1 MKADEIISKAELFA
15 NDFIKKLSDSTEQP
29 ERKQV
34 YFLDNQDELK
44 KYMNALQKIAN
55 SVNDNENVTDEDMVL
70 VDKASNIIADLKTAV
85 SNFQKELIVNP
96 DATEED
102 TTAVLSEDTINDAMK
117 SNKTTQE
124 ISKNMNAIAE
134 QQKASTAIAY
144 NAIAYNYALVCDGQI
159 NMFLANTKDELNNMI
174 NSLANNGNY
183 KDIQLLKMSFVPV
196 PLHKK
201 TVLSV

>member
-44 KYMNALQKIAN
+44 KYMSALQKIAN
-55 SVNDNENVTDEDMVL
+55 SVNDNENVTDEDIVL

-102 TTAVLSEDTINDAMK
+102 TTAVLSEDTISDAMK

-134 QQKASTAIAY
+134 QQKAST
-144 NAIAYNYALVCDGQI
+144 AIAYNYALVCDGQI

-183 KDIQLLKMSFVPV
+183 KDIQLFKMSFVPV

>member
-102 TTAVLSEDTINDAMK
+102 TTAVLSEDTISDAMK

-134 QQKASTAIAY
+134 QQKASSV
-144 NAIAYNYALVCDGQI
+144 IAYNYALVCDGQI
-159 NMFLANTKDELNNMI
+159 NMFLANTKDELNNII
-174 NSLANNGNY
+174 NNLANSGNY
-183 KDIQLLKMSFVPV
+183 KDIQLFKMSFVPV
-196 PLHKK
+196 PLNKK

>member
-1 MKADEIISKAELFA
+1 MKADEIISKAELFT

-55 SVNDNENVTDEDMVL
+55 SINDNENVTDEDMVL

-102 TTAVLSEDTINDAMK
+102 TTAVLSEDTISDAMK

-134 QQKASTAIAY
+134 QQKASSTIAC
-144 NAIAYNYALVCDGQI
+144 NYALVCDGQI

-174 NSLANNGNY
+174 NNLANSGNY
-183 KDIQLLKMSFVPV
+183 KDIQLFKMSFVPV
-196 PLHKK
+196 PLNKK

>member
-1 MKADEIISKAELFA
+1 MKADEIISKAELFT

-102 TTAVLSEDTINDAMK
+102 TTAVLSEDTISDAMK

-134 QQKASTAIAY
+134 QQKASSTIAC
-144 NAIAYNYALVCDGQI
+144 NYALVCDGQI

-174 NSLANNGNY
+174 NNLANSGNY
-183 KDIQLLKMSFVPV
+183 KDIQLFKMSFVPV

>member
-44 KYMNALQKIAN
+44 KYMSALQKIAN

-85 SNFQKELIVNP
+85 SNFQNELIVNP
-96 DATEED
+96 DATEAD
-102 TTAVLSEDTINDAMK
+102 TTAVLSEDTISDAMK

-134 QQKASTAIAY
+134 QQKASSV
-144 NAIAYNYALVCDGQI
+144 IAYNYALVCDGQI

-183 KDIQLLKMSFVPV
+183 KDIQLFKMSFVPV

>member
-1 MKADEIISKAELFA
+1 MKADEIISKAELFT

-70 VDKASNIIADLKTAV
+70 VDKASNIISDLKTAV

-102 TTAVLSEDTINDAMK
+102 TTAVLSEDTISDAMK

-134 QQKASTAIAY
+134 QQKASSTIAC
-144 NAIAYNYALVCDGQI
+144 NYALVCDGQI

-174 NSLANNGNY
+174 NNLANSGNY
-183 KDIQLLKMSFVPV
+183 KDIQLFKMSFVPV

>member
-44 KYMNALQKIAN
+44 KYMSALQKIAN

-96 DATEED
+96 DATEKD

-134 QQKASTAIAY
+134 QQKASSTIAC
-144 NAIAYNYALVCDGQI
+144 NYALVCDGQI

-174 NSLANNGNY
+174 NNLANSGNY
-183 KDIQLLKMSFVPV
+183 KDIQLFKMSFVPV
-196 PLHKK
+196 PLNKK

>member
-1 MKADEIISKAELFA
+1 MKADEMISKAELFA

-44 KYMNALQKIAN
+44 KYMGVLQKIVN
-55 SVNDNENVTDEDMVL
+55 SVNDGENTTTDEDMIL
-70 VDKASNIIADLKTAV
+70 VDKASKIIADLKTAV

-102 TTAVLSEDTINDAMK
+102 TTAVLSEDTISDAMK

-124 ISKNMNAIAE
+124 ITKNMNAIAE
-134 QQKASTAIAY
+134 QQKASST
-144 NAIAYNYALVCDGQI
+144 IAYNYALVCDGQI

-183 KDIQLLKMSFVPV
+183 KDIQLFKMSFTLV

>member
-70 VDKASNIIADLKTAV
+70 VDKASDIIADLKTAV

-102 TTAVLSEDTINDAMK
+102 TTAVLSEDTISDAMK

-134 QQKASTAIAY
+134 QQKASSTIAC
-144 NAIAYNYALVCDGQI
+144 NYALVCDGQI

-174 NSLANNGNY
+174 NNLANSGNY
-183 KDIQLLKMSFVPV
+183 KDIQLFKMSFVPV
-196 PLHKK
+196 PLNKK

>member
-44 KYMNALQKIAN
+44 KYMSALQKIAN

-102 TTAVLSEDTINDAMK
+102 TTAVLSEDTISDAMK

-144 NAIAYNYALVCDGQI
+144 NYALVCDGQI

-174 NSLANNGNY
+174 NNLANSGNY
-183 KDIQLLKMSFVPV
+183 KDIQLFKMSFVPV
-196 PLHKK
+196 PLNKK

>member
-1 MKADEIISKAELFA
+1 MKADEIISKAELFT

-102 TTAVLSEDTINDAMK
+102 TTAVLSEDTISDAMK

-134 QQKASTAIAY
+134 QQKASS
-144 NAIAYNYALVCDGQI
+144 AIAYNYALVCDGQI
-159 NMFLANTKDELNNMI
+159 NMFLANTKDELNNII
-174 NSLANNGNY
+174 NNLANSGNY

-196 PLHKK
+196 PLNKK

>member
-1 MKADEIISKAELFA
+1 MKADEIISKAELFT

-44 KYMNALQKIAN
+44 KYMSALQKIAN

-70 VDKASNIIADLKTAV
+70 VDKASNIIADLKTVV

-102 TTAVLSEDTINDAMK
+102 TTAVLSEDTISDAMK

-134 QQKASTAIAY
+134 QQKASSTIAC
-144 NAIAYNYALVCDGQI
+144 NYALVCDGQI

-174 NSLANNGNY
+174 NNLANSGNY
-183 KDIQLLKMSFVPV
+183 KDIQLFKMSFVPV
-196 PLHKK
+196 PLNKK

>member
-102 TTAVLSEDTINDAMK
+102 TTAVLSEDTISNAMK

-144 NAIAYNYALVCDGQI
+144 NYALVCDGQM
-159 NMFLANTKDELNNMI
+159 NMFLANTKDELNNII

-183 KDIQLLKMSFVPV
+183 KDIQLFKMSFVPV

>member
-44 KYMNALQKIAN
+44 KYMSALQKIAN

-102 TTAVLSEDTINDAMK
+102 TTAVLSEDTISDAMK

-134 QQKASTAIAY
+134 QQKAST
-144 NAIAYNYALVCDGQI
+144 AIAYNYALVCDGQI

-183 KDIQLLKMSFVPV
+183 KDIQLFKMSFVPV

>member
-1 MKADEIISKAELFA
+1 MKADEIISKAELFT

-70 VDKASNIIADLKTAV
+70 VDKASNIISDLKTAV

-102 TTAVLSEDTINDAMK
+102 TTAVLSEDTISDAMK

-134 QQKASTAIAY
+134 QQKTSTT
-144 NAIAYNYALVCDGQI
+144 IAYNYALVCDGQI

-183 KDIQLLKMSFVPV
+183 KDSQLLKMSFVPV

>member
-1 MKADEIISKAELFA
+1 MKADEIISKAELFT
-15 NDFIKKLSDSTEQP
+15 NDFVKKLSDSTEQP

-34 YFLDNQDELK
+34 QFLDNQDELK
-44 KYMNALQKIAN
+44 KYMSALQKIAN

-70 VDKASNIIADLKTAV
+70 VDKASNIITDLKTAV

-102 TTAVLSEDTINDAMK
+102 TTAVLSEDTISDAMK

-144 NAIAYNYALVCDGQI
+144 NYALVCDGQI

-174 NSLANNGNY
+174 NNLANSGNY
-183 KDIQLLKMSFVPV
+183 KDIQLFKMSFVPV
-196 PLHKK
+196 PLNKK
-201 TVLSV
+201 TVLSVQEVYL

>member
-1 MKADEIISKAELFA
+1 MKADEIISKAELFT

-70 VDKASNIIADLKTAV
+70 VDKASNIISDLKTAV

-102 TTAVLSEDTINDAMK
+102 TTAVLSEDTISDAMK

-134 QQKASTAIAY
+134 QQ
-144 NAIAYNYALVCDGQI
+144 
-159 NMFLANTKDELNNMI
+159 
-174 NSLANNGNY
+174 
-183 KDIQLLKMSFVPV
+183 
-196 PLHKK
+196 
-201 TVLSV
+201 

>member
-1 MKADEIISKAELFA
+1 MKVDEVVSKAELFA
-15 NDFIKKLSDSTEQP
+15 MNFIAKISDTSEQP

-44 KYMNALQKIAN
+44 KYMEALQKIVN
-55 SVNDNENVTDEDMVL
+55 SFADDENVTTEDSEL
-70 VDKASNIIADLKTAV
+70 IDKAGEIITDLKSAV

-102 TTAVLSEDTINDAMK
+102 TTAVLSEETINDAMK

-134 QQKASTAIAY
+134 QQKAAS
-144 NAIAYNYALVCDGQI
+144 AIAYNYALVCDGQI
-159 NMFLANTKDELNNMI
+159 NMFTANTKEDLNTMI
-174 NSLANNGNY
+174 NNLANNGNY
-183 KDIQLLKMSFVPV
+183 KDIQLFKMSFTSVPM
-196 PLHKK
+196 HKK

>member
-29 ERKQV
+29 ERKQA
-34 YFLDNQDELK
+34 YYLDNQDELK
-44 KYMNALQKIAN
+44 KYMSALQKITN
-55 SVNDNENVTDEDMVL
+55 SVADNENVTDEDMVL
-70 VDKASNIIADLKTAV
+70 IDKASDIITDIKTV
-85 SNFQKELIVNP
+85 LSNFQKELIVNP
-96 DATEED
+96 DITEED
-102 TTAVLSEDTINDAMK
+102 TTAVLSEDTISDAMK

-144 NAIAYNYALVCDGQI
+144 NYALVCDGQV
-159 NMFLANTKDELNNMI
+159 NMFLANTKDELNNII
-174 NSLANNGNY
+174 NNLANSGNY
-183 KDIQLLKMSFVPV
+183 KDIQLFKMSFVPV
-196 PLHKK
+196 LLNKK

>member
-1 MKADEIISKAELFA
+1 MKADEIISKAELFT

-44 KYMNALQKIAN
+44 KYMSALQKIAN
-55 SVNDNENVTDEDMVL
+55 SVNDNENVADEDMVL
-70 VDKASNIIADLKTAV
+70 VDKASNIITDLKTAV

-102 TTAVLSEDTINDAMK
+102 TTAVLSEDTISDAMK

-134 QQKASTAIAY
+134 QQKASSV
-144 NAIAYNYALVCDGQI
+144 IAYNYALVCDGQI
-159 NMFLANTKDELNNMI
+159 NMFLANTKDELNNII
-174 NSLANNGNY
+174 NNLANSGNY

-196 PLHKK
+196 PLNKK

>member
-44 KYMNALQKIAN
+44 KYMSALQKIAN

-102 TTAVLSEDTINDAMK
+102 TTAVLSEDTISDAMK

-134 QQKASTAIAY
+134 QQKASSTIAC
-144 NAIAYNYALVCDGQI
+144 NYALVCDGQI

-174 NSLANNGNY
+174 NNLANSGNY
-183 KDIQLLKMSFVPV
+183 KDIQLFKMSFVPV
-196 PLHKK
+196 PLNKK

>member
-44 KYMNALQKIAN
+44 KYMSALQKIAN

-102 TTAVLSEDTINDAMK
+102 TTAVLSEDTISDAMK

-144 NAIAYNYALVCDGQI
+144 NYALGCDGQI
-159 NMFLANTKDELNNMI
+159 NMFFANTKDELNNMI
-174 NSLANNGNY
+174 NSLANNSNY
-183 KDIQLLKMSFVPV
+183 KDIQLFKMSCVPV

>member
-1 MKADEIISKAELFA
+1 MKADEIISKAELFT

-44 KYMNALQKIAN
+44 KYMSALQKIAN

-102 TTAVLSEDTINDAMK
+102 TTAVLSEDTISDAMK

-134 QQKASTAIAY
+134 QQKASSTIAC
-144 NAIAYNYALVCDGQI
+144 NYALVCDGQI

-174 NSLANNGNY
+174 NNLANSGNY
-183 KDIQLLKMSFVPV
+183 KDIQLFKMSFVPV
-196 PLHKK
+196 PLNKK

>member
-1 MKADEIISKAELFA
+1 MKVDEVVSKAELFA
-15 NDFIKKLSDSTEQP
+15 MNFIAKISDTSEQP

-44 KYMNALQKIAN
+44 KYMGALQKIVN
-55 SVNDNENVTDEDMVL
+55 SFADDENVTTEDSEL
-70 VDKASNIIADLKTAV
+70 IDKAGEIITDLKSAV

-102 TTAVLSEDTINDAMK
+102 TTAVLSEETINDAMK

-134 QQKASTAIAY
+134 QQKAAS
-144 NAIAYNYALVCDGQI
+144 AIAYNYALVCDGQI
-159 NMFLANTKDELNNMI
+159 NMFTANTKEDLNTMI
-174 NSLANNGNY
+174 NNLANNGNY
-183 KDIQLLKMSFVPV
+183 KDIQLFKMSFTSVPM
-196 PLHKK
+196 HKK

>member
-15 NDFIKKLSDSTEQP
+15 DSFIKKLSDTTEQP

-44 KYMNALQKIAN
+44 KYMGALQKIVN
-55 SVNDNENVTDEDMVL
+55 SISNDDTVTNDYAVL
-70 VDKASNIIADLKTAV
+70 VNRASDIIANLKTAV
-85 SNFQKELIVNP
+85 SNFQKELIINP
-96 DATEED
+96 EATEED
-102 TTAVLSEDTINDAMK
+102 TTAVLSEDTISDAMK

-124 ISKNMNAIAE
+124 ITKNMNAIAE
-134 QQKASTAIAY
+134 QQKVAAS
-144 NAIAYNYALVCDGQI
+144 IAYNYALVCDGQI
-159 NMFLANTKDELNNMI
+159 NMFTANTKEELNTMI

-183 KDIQLLKMSFVPV
+183 KDIQLFEMSFTPV
-196 PLHKK
+196 SLHKK

>member
-1 MKADEIISKAELFA
+1 MKAGEIISKAELFA

-44 KYMNALQKIAN
+44 KYMSALQKIAN

-102 TTAVLSEDTINDAMK
+102 TTAVLSEDTISDAMK

-134 QQKASTAIAY
+134 QQKASSTIAC
-144 NAIAYNYALVCDGQI
+144 NYALVCDGQI

-174 NSLANNGNY
+174 NNLANSGNY
-183 KDIQLLKMSFVPV
+183 KDIQLFKMSFVPV
-196 PLHKK
+196 PLNKK

>member
-44 KYMNALQKIAN
+44 KYMSALQKIAN

-102 TTAVLSEDTINDAMK
+102 TTAVLSEDTISDAMK

-124 ISKNMNAIAE
+124 ISKNMNAIAK
-134 QQKASTAIAY
+134 QQKASS
-144 NAIAYNYALVCDGQI
+144 AIAYNYALVCDGQI
-159 NMFLANTKDELNNMI
+159 NMLLANTKDELNNMI
-174 NSLANNGNY
+174 NNLANSGNY
-183 KDIQLLKMSFVPV
+183 KDIQLFKMSFVPV
-196 PLHKK
+196 PLNKK

>member
-1 MKADEIISKAELFA
+1 MKADEIISKAELFT

-70 VDKASNIIADLKTAV
+70 VDKASNIISDLKTAV

-102 TTAVLSEDTINDAMK
+102 TTAVLSEDTISDAMK

-134 QQKASTAIAY
+134 QQKASSTIAC
-144 NAIAYNYALVCDGQI
+144 NYALVCDGQI

-174 NSLANNGNY
+174 NNLANSGNY
-183 KDIQLLKMSFVPV
+183 KDIQLFKMSFVPV
-196 PLHKK
+196 PLNKK
-201 TVLSV
+201 IVLSV

>member
-44 KYMNALQKIAN
+44 KYMGALQKIAN
-55 SVNDNENVTDEDMVL
+55 SVTDNENVTDEDMIL
-70 VDKASNIIADLKTAV
+70 VDKASKIIADLKTAV
-85 SNFQKELIVNP
+85 GNFQKELIVNP

-134 QQKASTAIAY
+134 QQKASS
-144 NAIAYNYALVCDGQI
+144 AIAYNYALVCDGQI
-159 NMFLANTKDELNNMI
+159 NMFSANTKDELNNMI

-183 KDIQLLKMSFVPV
+183 KDINLFKMSFTPV
-196 PLHKK
+196 ALHKK

>member
-1 MKADEIISKAELFA
+1 MKADEIISKAELFT

-70 VDKASNIIADLKTAV
+70 VDKASNIITDLKTAV

-102 TTAVLSEDTINDAMK
+102 TTAVLSEDTISDAMK

-134 QQKASTAIAY
+134 QQKASSV
-144 NAIAYNYALVCDGQI
+144 IAYNYALVCDGQI
-159 NMFLANTKDELNNMI
+159 NMFLANTKDELNNII
-174 NSLANNGNY
+174 NNLANSGNY

-196 PLHKK
+196 PLNKK

>member
-44 KYMNALQKIAN
+44 KYMSALQKIAN

-96 DATEED
+96 DVTEEN
-102 TTAVLSEDTINDAMK
+102 TTAVLSEDTISDAMK

-134 QQKASTAIAY
+134 QQKAST
-144 NAIAYNYALVCDGQI
+144 AIAYNYALVCDGQI

-183 KDIQLLKMSFVPV
+183 KDIQLFKMSFVPV

>member
-34 YFLDNQDELK
+34 YFLDNQNELK
-44 KYMNALQKIAN
+44 KYMSALQKIAN
-55 SVNDNENVTDEDMVL
+55 SVNDNENVTDEDIVL

-102 TTAVLSEDTINDAMK
+102 TTAVLSEDTISDAMK

-134 QQKASTAIAY
+134 QQKAST
-144 NAIAYNYALVCDGQI
+144 AIAYNYALVCDGQI

-183 KDIQLLKMSFVPV
+183 KDIQLFKMSFVPV

>member
-1 MKADEIISKAELFA
+1 MKVDEVVSKAELFA
-15 NDFIKKLSDSTEQP
+15 MNFIAKISDTSEQP

-44 KYMNALQKIAN
+44 KYMGALQKIVN
-55 SVNDNENVTDEDMVL
+55 SFADDENVTTEDSEL
-70 VDKASNIIADLKTAV
+70 IDKAGEIITDLKSAV

-102 TTAVLSEDTINDAMK
+102 TTAVLSEETINDAMK

-134 QQKASTAIAY
+134 QQKAAS
-144 NAIAYNYALVCDGQI
+144 AIAYNYALVCDGQI
-159 NMFLANTKDELNNMI
+159 NMFTANTKEDLNTMI
-174 NSLANNGNY
+174 NNLANNGNY
-183 KDIQLLKMSFVPV
+183 KDIQLFKMSFTPV
-196 PLHKK
+196 PMHKK

>member
-1 MKADEIISKAELFA
+1 MKADEIISKAELFT
-15 NDFIKKLSDSTEQP
+15 NDFVKKLSDSTEQP

-70 VDKASNIIADLKTAV
+70 VDKASNIISDLKTAV

-102 TTAVLSEDTINDAMK
+102 TTAVLSEDTISDAMK

-134 QQKASTAIAY
+134 QQ
-144 NAIAYNYALVCDGQI
+144 
-159 NMFLANTKDELNNMI
+159 
-174 NSLANNGNY
+174 
-183 KDIQLLKMSFVPV
+183 
-196 PLHKK
+196 
-201 TVLSV
+201 

>member
-44 KYMNALQKIAN
+44 KYMSALQKIAN

-70 VDKASNIIADLKTAV
+70 VDKASNIIAGLKTAV

-102 TTAVLSEDTINDAMK
+102 TTAVLSEDTISDAMK

-144 NAIAYNYALVCDGQI
+144 NYALVCDGQI

-174 NSLANNGNY
+174 NNLANSGNY
-183 KDIQLLKMSFVPV
+183 KDIQLFKMSFVPV
-196 PLHKK
+196 PLNKK

>member
-44 KYMNALQKIAN
+44 KYMSALQKIAN

-70 VDKASNIIADLKTAV
+70 VDKASNIITDLKTAV

-102 TTAVLSEDTINDAMK
+102 TTAVLSEDTISDAMK

-134 QQKASTAIAY
+134 QQKAST
-144 NAIAYNYALVCDGQI
+144 AIAYNYALVCDGQI

-183 KDIQLLKMSFVPV
+183 KDIQLFKMSFVPV